1 MLPTRP
7 LTDEPLALDLV
18 NTQWREGGANHDLFA
33 TLQGVAYWLD
43 EACFRGTDR
52 GAEVTEEVRLALRDA
67 REALRDALEHPDRE
81 PQALN
86 AVLRKGRMLAQL
98 NTDGP
103 TYTPEVPD
111 AWRAAWLAAQSYLEL
126 LNRAPER
133 IRRCAQPDCVLYFYD
148 TSKNGTRRWCS
159 MKTCGNR
166 AKAQRFQ
173 QSHHT

>member
-1 MLPTRP
+1 MPSPRP

-18 NTQWREGGANHDLFA
+18 NTQWTDGGVSHDLLA
-33 TLQGVAYWLD
+33 TLQGTARWLNERGFEGT
-43 EACFRGTDR
+43 EA
-52 GAEVTEEVRLALRDA
+52 TEEVRLALWDA

-86 AVLRKGRMLAQL
+86 AVLRKGRMLAQVKVE
-98 NTDGP
+98 GP
-103 TYTPEVPD
+103 AYTPEVPD
-111 AWRAAWLAAQSYLEL
+111 AWRVAWLAAQSYLEL
-126 LNRAPER
+126 LRGAPER
-133 IRRCAQPDCVLYFYD
+133 IRRCAHPNCILYFYD

-173 QSHHT
+173 QSHRG